1 VVLRQFCEQLKS
13 LGMIVKSNA
22 TFREVYMRVILIVTL
37 FIVVANSV
45 RAQDKYSKA
54 DTSQSTGN
62 ALIEKAKEKKITFS
76 GLLLTR
82 YTQSLTNG
90 VDVNGKQNNIA
101 DSISTSAFSLRRV
114 RLQARAQVND
124 RVEATLLLNLSDF
137 QGNPV
142 NKVLEIACVKYHFN
156 DYLNLQA
163 GQFRPYWG
171 KEDMYAEDLLQT
183 LEWSN
188 GYNAFGANGWQSF
201 QVGASVFGEFKNLK
215 IPVKYYVGVFN
226 GNGKNQPADNDN
238 GKLFPAR
245 LEFKI
250 LPTTTLGIN
259 GGVGKDHRE
268 KVWAYNFDMEHVVKL
283 SEKLS
288 MYLQSEFRKGINN
301 SLYCAIAPPLKT
313 EPITK
318 YQVADFYVLPNLVY
332 RFNNAQVKSV
342 ELSTRY
348 ENLNLDESHNGNVRQ
363 SIIPMLSTTFA
374 QDYFLRLELGL
385 VIDKYKRDIE
395 NTTQYSSTRFICQ
408 LQARF

>member
-1 VVLRQFCEQLKS
+1 MILSFSEKIRAISVRIISVL
-13 LGMIVKSNA
+13 
-22 TFREVYMRVILIVTL
+22 TL
-37 FIVVANSV
+37 FISVVNSGSG
-45 RAQDKYSKA
+45 QDKNSKA
-54 DTSQSTGN
+54 DSCHSSIDKVVT
-62 ALIEKAKEKKITFS
+62 EKAKERKITFS

-82 YTQSLTNG
+82 YTQSLSDR
-90 VDVNGKQNNIA
+90 VDVNGKQSNTT
-101 DSISTSAFSLRRV
+101 DSISTSTFSLRRV
-114 RLQARAQVND
+114 RLQARAQITD
-124 RVEATLLLNLSDF
+124 GADAILLLNLSDF

-142 NKVLEIACVKYHFN
+142 NKVLEIACIKYHFN
-156 DYLNLQA
+156 DYFNIQA

-188 GYNAFGANGWQSF
+188 GYSAFGANGWQSF
-201 QVGASVFGEFKNLK
+201 QLGASVFGEVENVK

-226 GNGKNQPADNDN
+226 GNGKNQPGDNDN

-245 LEFKI
+245 VELKV

-259 GGVGKDHRE
+259 AGIGKDHGE
-268 KVWAYNFDMEHVVKL
+268 KVWAYNFDMEHVVNF

-288 MYLQSEFRKGINN
+288 MHFQSEFKKGITS
-301 SLYCAIAPPLKT
+301 SLYCTILPPLKT

-318 YQVADFYVLPNLVY
+318 YQVSDFYMLPNLIY
-332 RFNNAQVKSV
+332 KLNSSQIKSV

-348 ENLNLDESHNGNVRQ
+348 ENLNLDDRHNGNVRQ
-363 SIIPMLSTTFA
+363 TVIPMLSTTFA

-385 VIDKYKRDIE
+385 IIDKYKRDIA
-395 NTTQYSSTRFICQ
+395 NTTQYSSTRFVCQ